1 MMCSNYS
8 PNEARGSDTLKN
20 SEGEEKGEL
29 HQIEFWTSQRHK
41 VFVQTAQ
48 VASNK
53 AAAVINAPL
62 RSWRRKPAGA
72 GWPAAV
78 RCCCRKVQPGWLKTA
93 LPLLQGMSH
102 RNRWLNGYRAWGVFL
117 VCFFLEFLVFCFF
130 FFVDSGAAE
139 EKVTLCCDL
148 ADALL
153 VQQWW
158 ALKGGLSNAHP
169 SFRHGREV
177 QIRGWNL

>member
-1 MMCSNYS
+1 MMCSNCS

-117 VCFFLEFLVFCFF
+117 VCFFGVFGFLFLFLFFCRFRCCRGE
-130 FFVDSGAAE
+130 SNTLLWPRWCANGAAVMGFE
-139 EKVTLCCDL
+139 
-148 ADALL
+148 
-153 VQQWW
+153 
-158 ALKGGLSNAHP
+158 
-169 SFRHGREV
+169 GR
-177 QIRGWNL
+177 IK